1 MKPGHVLM
9 VCLGNICRSPLA
21 QGVFEQL
28 SPYPN
33 YRVDSAGT
41 ANYHRGAPPDPR
53 SITTAQQHGIA
64 IDHQRARHFNPQDFQ
79 DFDYIY
85 VMDKQNLENVLALAK
100 NENERKKVHLLLG
113 DTEVEDPYYGGDE
126 GFEQVY
132 QKIHQACLK
141 ILSKWTP

>member
-21 QGVFEQL
+21 QGIFEEL
-28 SPYPN
+28 SPFDN

-41 ANYHRGAPPDPR
+41 ANYHSGRAPDQR
-53 SITTAQQHGIA
+53 SITTAQLHGIA
-64 IDHQRARHFNPQDFQ
+64 IDHQRARQFTPQDFQ

-85 VMDKQNLENVLALAK
+85 VMDRQNLRNVLAMTTKASD
-100 NENERKKVHLLLG
+100 RKKVHLLLG

-126 GFEQVY
+126 GFEVVF
-132 QKIHQACLK
+132 QKIHSACLE
-141 ILSKWTP
+141 ILSQWKV